1 MALSTSAMYRLCA
14 AAVFVFMACAT
25 TAHAARTVLAAPNAT
40 GPYPVACSDVAYD
53 ANRVA
58 QIGGTPTDFWEG
70 NPLNGL
76 PRYFTDILLEPLD
89 TIQINPLVPK

>member
-1 MALSTSAMYRLCA
+1 M
-14 AAVFVFMACAT
+14 
-25 TAHAARTVLAAPNAT
+25 
-40 GPYPVACSDVAYD
+40 
-53 ANRVA
+53 A